1 MQDPNDLE
9 QMITA
14 FKITQKIMN
23 EKVFDEYRQSNT
35 SPRKNLVEDEE
46 IIEHIRANVETVY
59 HPVGTCKM
67 GQDAMSVVDE
77 VLRVK
82 GLQKIRIA
90 DASIMPLITGGNTNI
105 PTMVIAYKAADM
117 ILESHTS

>member
-1 MQDPNDLE
+1 MS
-9 QMITA
+9 T
-14 FKITQKIMN
+14 
-23 EKVFDEYRQSNT
+23 RQSNT
-35 SPRKNLVEDEE
+35 SPSKDLVEDEE
-46 IIEHIRANVETVY
+46 IIEHIRANVDTVY

-67 GQDAMSVVDE
+67 EQGAMSVVDE
-77 VLRVK
+77 MLRVK

-117 ILESHTS
+117 ILESQTS

>member
-1 MQDPNDLE
+1 
-9 QMITA
+9 
-14 FKITQKIMN
+14 MN

-35 SPRKNLVEDEE
+35 SPSKDLVEDEE
-46 IIEHIRANVETVY
+46 IIEHIRANVDTVY

-67 GQDAMSVVDE
+67 GQGAMSVVDE
-77 VLRVK
+77 MLRVK

-117 ILESHTS
+117 ILESQTS

>member
-1 MQDPNDLE
+1 MQDPNDVE
-9 QMITA
+9 QMIKA
-14 FKITQKIMN
+14 FKNTQKIMN
-23 EKVFDEYRQSNT
+23 EKIFDEYRQSNT
-35 SPRKNLVEDEE
+35 SPSKDLVEDKE
-46 IIEHIRANVETVY
+46 IIDHIRANVDTVY

-67 GQDAMSVVDE
+67 GQDEMSVVDE

-117 ILESHTS
+117 ILESQII

>member
-1 MQDPNDLE
+1 MQDPNDVE

-35 SPRKNLVEDEE
+35 SPNKDLMEDEE
-46 IIEHIRANVETVY
+46 IIEHIRSNVDTVY

-77 VLRVK
+77 MLRVK

-117 ILESHTS
+117 ILESQTS